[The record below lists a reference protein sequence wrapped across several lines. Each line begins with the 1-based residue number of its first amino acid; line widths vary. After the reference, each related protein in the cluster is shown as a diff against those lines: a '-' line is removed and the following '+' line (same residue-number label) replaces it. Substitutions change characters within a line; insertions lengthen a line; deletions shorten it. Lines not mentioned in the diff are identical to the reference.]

1 MTSANSN
8 AGLIGFFAA
17 LKGVIMSFLTSFAVI
32 FLCAL
37 LFGKIA
43 CLLKL
48 PPLLGMLIVGIVLG
62 PCALNL
68 ISPDILNISADLRQA
83 ALIVILTRAG
93 LSILI
98 TAPLGAFATDLSF
111 KHLLSKSDIDNKPA

>member
-93 LSILI
+93 LFILI

-111 KHLLSKSDIDNKPA
+111 KHLLSKSDIDNKPT

>member
-1 MTSANSN
+1 
-8 AGLIGFFAA
+8 
-17 LKGVIMSFLTSFAVI
+17 MSFLTSFAVI

-43 CLLKL
+43 CLSKL

-83 ALIVILTRAG
+83 ALIVILTCAV